1 MLGSRRLAT
10 PFVVQRGGAGRSAA
24 EANPIRQCCA
34 SAEEDQIGTVTS
46 QYALLDALDAA
57 NCGVADSVRNSFSRS
72 ELNVSVVSV
81 TLDLVVVSVA
91 ELGITAERAPLAL
104 IYSQARKLGFTLAPV
119 DAGPYLRL
127 QYVDQPVGEFLNVG
141 MDPIGIP
148 DGESIILVVANGGA
162 GLLLLSQDVG
172 RNMQF
177 FPSSQFVFVRPTIP

>member
-1 MLGSRRLAT
+1 MLPKLI
-10 PFVVQRGGAGRSAA
+10 QSANA
-24 EANPIRQCCA
+24 VPVWKRIE
-34 SAEEDQIGTVTS
+34 IGTVTS
-46 QYALLDALDAA
+46 KYALLDALDAA
-57 NCGVADSVRNSFSRS
+57 NCGVADLVRNSFSPS

-141 MDPIGIP
+141 MDPIGRQ
-148 DGESIILVVANGGA
+148 DGESIGSRL
-162 GLLLLSQDVG
+162 
-172 RNMQF
+172 
-177 FPSSQFVFVRPTIP
+177 